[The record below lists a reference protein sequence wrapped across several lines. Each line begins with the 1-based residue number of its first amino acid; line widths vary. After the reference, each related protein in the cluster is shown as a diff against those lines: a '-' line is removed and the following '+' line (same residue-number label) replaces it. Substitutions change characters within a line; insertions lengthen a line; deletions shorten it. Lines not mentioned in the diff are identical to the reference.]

1 MLTIIEK
8 ILFILAVGA
17 SAYFGFVGFKKVF
30 AIIRRGHGDF
40 PSNEELIARL
50 KDAAITW
57 ITTKPIWKTRGLAS
71 SFHAMIAWGFMFYFL
86 VNFGDV
92 LQGLF
97 PITFL
102 GHNFIGTIY
111 RFLADILTASVLI
124 GMVYFLVRRFI
135 LQDKALT
142 YRDNIKLLDEVKAGG
157 IRRDSLIVGTFILAH
172 VGFRLISDS
181 FAVAKEGG
189 DWGRPFAH
197 IVGTLWSSWSP
208 AALTVGE
215 HLGWW
220 VALGLILVFLPY
232 FPYTKHFHLIM
243 AGINF
248 LTKPK
253 GGESRGAGEQGGK
266 GESAPATTQPSP
278 LAIRNSQLAITNGIR
293 SIDPEDFSDDS
304 RENFGVQKL
313 EELPWTNIADAYAC
327 IMCNR
332 CQDVC
337 PAYTTGKELSPS
349 ALEVNKR
356 YFINQHMDGLA
367 AGSPSEF
374 NLLDFAISESAVWAC
389 TACGAC
395 VDICPVGNEPMFD
408 ILYMRR
414 RQVLTEDSFPSE
426 LKTAFRGMERQG
438 NPWNIAAKDRMKW
451 AKGLEVP
458 TIDDNPEADL
468 LWWVGCAPAYDPRAQ
483 EVAKAFAKV
492 MNAAG
497 VNYAVLGDSER
508 CTGDSARRAGNEFLF
523 SSMAEANIE
532 VLNEVKPKRIV
543 TTCPHCLQTL
553 GKEYKQF
560 GGDYEVIHHTQL
572 LSELTAQKKIS
583 VQKKQ
588 GEIDMITFHDPCYL
602 GRHNNIVEA
611 PRTALAPTDA
621 FVIEMPRHGKQSFCC
636 GAGGAQMWKEEEHG
650 SEAVNVTRYNE
661 AVATGAKTIAVGCP
675 FCLTMMTDAS
685 KKAGESG
692 LVVKDV
698 VEILAERLEVA

>member
-1 MLTIIEK
+1 MLSLIEK

-17 SAYFGFVGFKKVF
+17 SLYYSYIGFSKVF
-30 AIIRRGHGDF
+30 KVIRRGQGTF
-40 PSNEELIARL
+40 PSNAEIISRL
-50 KDAAITW
+50 QEAAITW
-57 ITTKPIWKTRGLAS
+57 ITTKPIWKTRLRS
-71 SFHAMIAWGFMFYFL
+71 SFFHGMIAWGFTFYFL

-92 LQGLF
+92 LEGLF
-97 PITFL
+97 PISFL
-102 GHNFIGTIY
+102 GHNFISTIY

-124 GMVYFLVRRFI
+124 GMIYFLIRRFV
-135 LQDKALT
+135 LEDKALT
-142 YRDNIKLLDEVKAGG
+142 YRDNVKLMDEIKAGG
-157 IRRDSLIVGTFILAH
+157 IRRDSLIVGCFILAH
-172 VGFRLISDS
+172 VGFRLLGDS
-181 FAVAKEGG
+181 FAVAREGG
-189 DWGRPFAH
+189 NWGRPVAN
-197 IVGTLWSSWSP
+197 IVAMLWSGWSP
-208 AALTVGE
+208 GAITGGE

-220 VALGLILVFLPY
+220 LAIGLILAFLPY

-243 AGINF
+243 SGVNY

-253 GGESRGAGEQGGK
+253 SSGAVNSGTIGQSDSKTVEATASQ
-266 GESAPATTQPSP
+266 SAILP
-278 LAIRNSQLAITNGIR
+278 GIR
-293 SIDPEDFSDDS
+293 SIIPEDFSDES

-313 EELPWTNIADAYAC
+313 EELPWTHLVDAYAC

-356 YFINQHMDGLA
+356 YFINKNLDSLA
-367 AGSPSEF
+367 AGTPSEF

-408 ILYMRR
+408 ILYLRR
-414 RQVLTEDSFPSE
+414 RQVLTEDAFPSE

-438 NPWNIAAKDRMKW
+438 NPWNISARDRMKW
-451 AKGLEVP
+451 AKGLNVP
-458 TIDDNPEADL
+458 TIDDNPDAEL

-492 MNAAG
+492 LNAAG

-508 CTGDSARRAGNEFLF
+508 CTGDAARRAGNEFLF
-523 SSMAEANIE
+523 ASMAEANIE

-543 TTCPHCLQTL
+543 TTCPHCLHTL

-560 GGDYEVIHHTQL
+560 GGDYNVIHHTQL
-572 LSELTAQKKIS
+572 LSELTAEKKIS
-583 VQKKQ
+583 VQKKR

-602 GRHNNIVEA
+602 GRHNGIVDA
-611 PRTALAPTDA
+611 PRQALAPTDA
-621 FVIEMPRHGKQSFCC
+621 FVVEMPRHGKQSFCC

-650 SEAVNVTRYNE
+650 HEEVNIARYHEA
-661 AVATGAKTIAVGCP
+661 AATGAKTLAVGCP

-685 KKAGESG
+685 KKAGENG
-692 LVVKDV
+692 MIVKDV
-698 VEILAERLEVA
+698 VEILAERLEK